1 MQIRALFSTWLV
13 LVVSCGGNAFTPA
26 VDDST
31 LTDAHQEPSEIDAPP
46 FPREASADVQGKGE
60 ASVSVEASTDGG
72 AVSLDAADENARE
85 AGVDAGRDPSAD
97 AWPSDVVVD
106 PVCPENE
113 LWPIYSLTCDT
124 WGQTH
129 GWTLP
134 GCCLPDHTCGTVRDF
149 PTRGCY
155 R

>member
-1 MQIRALFSTWLV
+1 MQIRALFPIMLV
-13 LVVSCGGNAFTPA
+13 LVVSCGGSAFAPS

-31 LTDAHQEPSEIDAPP
+31 LADVYQEPSEIDAPP
-46 FPREASADVQGKGE
+46 LPREASADMQGEGE
-60 ASVSVEASTDGG
+60 ASASVEASTDGG
-72 AVSLDAADENARE
+72 GSLDATRDENAPE
-85 AGVDAGRDPSAD
+85 AGVDAGRDPSTD

-106 PVCPENE
+106 PVCSESE
-113 LWPIYSLTCDT
+113 LWPTYSLTCDT

-129 GWTLP
+129 GWTLQ

-149 PTRGCY
+149 PMRGCY